1 MFKRLKISDW
11 RQFSNVDIS
20 FHPHLTVLTGANGAG
35 KTTILNLLSQST
47 GWDPQF
53 VSSYEKDK
61 AGISKYFNSLKNIGK
76 RFFIKASNT
85 PNAVENKLGE
95 LEFSDGT
102 IADLILP
109 QNVSSGTYSIT
120 TKGGKKEKGVYI
132 SSHRPSFPYRAVK
145 TIPTSV
151 ATREQIFKKY
161 DDFNRKF
168 VFDTYRDSDKLSAT
182 ALIKETI
189 ASLAIFGYGNQ
200 SVVANENAKKLFEG
214 YADILKI
221 VLPPKLGFEGISV
234 IVPEVTIGALSDISK
249 IEKVGF
255 KTVLAPGYSVHV
267 IDEQV
272 EARMREF
279 LDVAPAHNG
288 PYLEAVSHFR
298 KLLPDAVLVGAFETA
313 FHETIPLERKIY
325 AVPYEWYEKYGFQR
339 MGYHG
344 ASHSYVSETIELKF
358 GSTDKMISC
367 HLGGSCSLCAIDEG
381 KSVDT
386 TFGLSLQN
394 GICHANRCGDLDV
407 YVFPFL
413 NNRGYSNAE
422 ILQGLEKEGGLLGI
436 SGVSNDMRELREAAA
451 SGNERA
457 QLAINH
463 FVNGIVKYIG
473 AFYAELG
480 GLDNLVFTGGIGE
493 NDDALRTAVCQQLAH
508 LGVELADNSEVDAD
522 GTRVISAANSR
533 VRVVVIPANEELG
546 VARKTYQAIS

>member
-168 VFDTYRDSDKLSAT
+168 VFDTYRDSDKLCC
-182 ALIKETI
+182 L
-189 ASLAIFGYGNQ
+189 
-200 SVVANENAKKLFEG
+200 
-214 YADILKI
+214 
-221 VLPPKLGFEGISV
+221 
-234 IVPEVTIGALSDISK
+234 
-249 IEKVGF
+249 
-255 KTVLAPGYSVHV
+255 
-267 IDEQV
+267 
-272 EARMREF
+272 
-279 LDVAPAHNG
+279 
-288 PYLEAVSHFR
+288 
-298 KLLPDAVLVGAFETA
+298 
-313 FHETIPLERKIY
+313 
-325 AVPYEWYEKYGFQR
+325 
-339 MGYHG
+339 
-344 ASHSYVSETIELKF
+344 
-358 GSTDKMISC
+358 
-367 HLGGSCSLCAIDEG
+367 
-381 KSVDT
+381 
-386 TFGLSLQN
+386 
-394 GICHANRCGDLDV
+394 
-407 YVFPFL
+407 
-413 NNRGYSNAE
+413 
-422 ILQGLEKEGGLLGI
+422 
-436 SGVSNDMRELREAAA
+436 
-451 SGNERA
+451 
-457 QLAINH
+457 
-463 FVNGIVKYIG
+463 
-473 AFYAELG
+473 
-480 GLDNLVFTGGIGE
+480 
-493 NDDALRTAVCQQLAH
+493 
-508 LGVELADNSEVDAD
+508 
-522 GTRVISAANSR
+522 
-533 VRVVVIPANEELG
+533 
-546 VARKTYQAIS
+546 